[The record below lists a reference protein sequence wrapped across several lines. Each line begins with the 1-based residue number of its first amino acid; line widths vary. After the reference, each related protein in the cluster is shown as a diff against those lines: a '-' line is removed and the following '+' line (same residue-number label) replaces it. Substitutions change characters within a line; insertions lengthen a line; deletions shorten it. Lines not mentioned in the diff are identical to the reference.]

1 MQVAKEGWKSAGT
14 ERMLAERNG
23 GGKPA
28 KALTRERPKTSP
40 TNISLENIEVPNRG
54 SRSSFSRDSIS
65 DDNMMTAQMAFGSM
79 DATAQSLDFSA
90 SSNLSMDSASQSTV
104 RVHWSLAFEISILVI
119 VM

>member
-1 MQVAKEGWKSAGT
+1 
-14 ERMLAERNG
+14 MLAERNG
-23 GGKPA
+23 GGKQA

-79 DATAQSLDFSA
+79 DVTAQSLDFSA
-90 SSNLSMDSASQSTV
+90 NSNLSMDSAAGQSTV
-104 RVHWSLAFEISILVI
+104 SVHWSLTFEISMLVI
-119 VM
+119 VMQLQLH